1 MKSLRWG
8 ACLLVVGSVVAFS
21 GCRST
26 GRWLS
31 PSEYD
36 EYNTL
41 RRLNEQQAAM
51 ISTLTTDKVMLTQEN
66 DFLKTHSQTQAEL
79 LDALKKQLAGV
90 EGNIQKTPN
99 LGKNVTARINEKG
112 ELVLDV
118 VGDVLFSSGEARLK
132 SSGEKVLKDVV
143 NTLLSDKSN
152 KLAIRGYTDSDPI
165 TKTKGKW
172 ENNFDLSGH
181 RALAVLDFL
190 EREGI
195 APERLHFEGY
205 GQYALVRDPS
215 SGKEDKAKSRRAEII
230 LLNENVN
237 PSEVPEATT
246 PKPAHTT
253 KPKPKSTEPMT
264 PK

>member
-26 GRWLS
+26 GKWLT

-41 RRLNEQQAAM
+41 KRLNQDQSV
-51 ISTLTTDKVMLTQEN
+51 IITSLTTDKVSLTQEN
-66 DFLKTHSQTQAEL
+66 DFLKTQLQDKGEL
-79 LDALKKQLAGV
+79 LDAMRK
-90 EGNIQKTPN
+90 N
-99 LGKNVTARINEKG
+99 LENLQGGISKSGMGGDLEPFMTKNG
-112 ELVLDV
+112 ETGIRVK
-118 VGDVLFSSGEARLK
+118 GDVLFASGEARLK
-132 SSGEKVLKDVV
+132 SSGERVLKEVAELV
-143 NTLLSDKSN
+143 RDKPN
-152 KLAIRGYTDSDPI
+152 KLAVRGFTDSDPI
-165 TKTKGKW
+165 VKTKGKW

-190 EREGI
+190 EKEGI
-195 APERLHFEGY
+195 PAARLHFEGY
-205 GQYALVRDPS
+205 GQYALVPDA
-215 SGKEDKAKSRRAEII
+215 SGREDKAKSRRAEII

-237 PSEVPEATT
+237 ANEVPAAA
-246 PKPAHTT
+246 PRSSAHTA
-253 KPKPKSTEPMT
+253 KPKPKSTEPMV